1 MLLQLLRQ
9 RHRKG
14 RCPYRILF
22 GELVPYIF
30 SEGFLFLFVAEA
42 GQLRLTS
49 EAEEFGALDV
59 LGVFANFG
67 ELMVEGFESFLVLEL
82 CEEGFVSFLFV
93 AFGFGE
99 FFFLFEEF
107 GLVGGVF
114 FLVIHFFFFFF
125 FFICV
130 RVCQSPLPRLP
141 LLLSLPLLA
150 VRPDLSI
157 EMMAPLALVL
167 LSSLSLPPSSPS
179 SSSPTMRRHRLP
191 RGMRLHRI
199 GRRTKQQSTDIPLGD
214 SNDVVVVVVVAVLP
228 TSQREGRARQQHD
241 RFEKQAKDAEGGGM
255 SRQCRGEGQV
265 MSGEE
270 GGEWDGESAVVLVV
284 IVGGYDDVDVI
295 VAAIIVV
302 GEEVEAR

>member
-1 MLLQLLRQ
+1 M
-9 RHRKG
+9 
-14 RCPYRILF
+14 RI
-22 GELVPYIF
+22 GTLV
-30 SEGFLFLFVAEA
+30 V
-42 GQLRLTS
+42 
-49 EAEEFGALDV
+49 V
-59 LGVFANFG
+59 
-67 ELMVEGFESFLVLEL
+67 FLVVVLVVLVECL
-82 CEEGFVSFLFV
+82 SSVRRRWQRWQRSGGSRRNFDQISQIVIHLVNAIVIVCLFRSVVVMV
-93 AFGFGE
+93 A
-99 FFFLFEEF
+99 
-107 GLVGGVF
+107 VV
-114 FLVIHFFFFFF
+114 LVILSRRGRQLFPRRVRSEISRRFFFFF

-157 EMMAPLALVL
+157 EMMAPLELVL

-199 GRRTKQQSTDIPLGD
+199 GRRTKQQSTDVPLGD

-270 GGEWDGESAVVLVV
+270 GGEGDGESAVVLVV